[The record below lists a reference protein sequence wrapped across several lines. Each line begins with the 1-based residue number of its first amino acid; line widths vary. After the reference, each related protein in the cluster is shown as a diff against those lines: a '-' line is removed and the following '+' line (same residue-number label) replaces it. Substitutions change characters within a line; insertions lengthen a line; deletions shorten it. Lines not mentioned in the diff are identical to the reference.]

1 MLYRSS
7 TRTLGAAALAALLAL
22 AVFACAP
29 GRDTPLIS
37 SEEFGT
43 PTPVPT
49 PTATRLPEEAVE
61 IAGRRTSDAQ
71 TALDVVGKDIIKI
84 ANWKEG
90 GPAMLNNLLGYLMV
104 WGYDYTVELVEMEQ
118 EDYRDAI
125 EKGEVDLVLYVDTA
139 DADTATWLSSVVE
152 SGTVMKGGKPIADSE
167 TVQDCSTPHH
177 VGTGAGPVELSSPPR
192 TLPGEAFRENRWH
205 GPVRACRRDTERRGV
220 QVSEGA
226 GRGLEHVGLGGGGV
240 KGPGG
245 HRREQDVA
253 PQPDVHSAGRRG
265 QRLREELGSRG
276 FPSCPRRETYL

>member
-1 MLYRSS
+1 MLCRLSK
-7 TRTLGAAALAALLAL
+7 RTLGAAALAALLAL

-49 PTATRLPEEAVE
+49 PTATRLPEESVE

-118 EDYRDAI
+118 ADYRDAI

-139 DADTATWLSSVVE
+139 DAETATWLSSVVE
-152 SGTVMKGGKPIADSE
+152 SGTVMEGGKPIADSE
-167 TVQDCSTPHH
+167 GVRIAVHPTMSERAP
-177 VGTGAGPVELSSPPR
+177 GPGELSLA
-192 TLPGEAFRENRWH
+192 TANLPGEAFSKIAGIGSVWAH
-205 GPVRACRRDTERRGV
+205 VGV
-220 QVSEGA
+220 TPGA
-226 GRGLEHVGLGGGGV
+226 GAFKYLKEAERGLEHVGFGGGGV
-240 KGPGG
+240 EGAGG
-245 HRREQDVA
+245 HRCEQDLA
-253 PQPDVHSAGRRG
+253 PQPDVHSAR
-265 QRLREELGSRG
+265 SRG
-276 FPSCPRRETYL
+276 E

>member
-1 MLYRSS
+1 MLCRLSK
-7 TRTLGAAALAALLAL
+7 RTLGAAALAALLAL

-49 PTATRLPEEAVE
+49 PTATRLPEESVE

-118 EDYRDAI
+118 ADYRDAI

-139 DADTATWLSSVVE
+139 DAETATWLSSVVE
-152 SGTVMKGGKPIADSE
+152 SGTVMEGGKPIADSE
-167 TVQDCSTPHH
+167 GVRIAVHSTMSERAPDL
-177 VGTGAGPVELSSPPR
+177 VSFLS
-192 TLPGEAFRENRWH
+192 TANLPGEAFSKIAGSVRFGRIGVTPSAGAFKYLKEQSAVWNTWVSEEEASKVQAAIDSSKTSLRNRTCI
-205 GPVRACRRDTERRGV
+205 PRGV
-220 QVSEGA
+220 EA
-226 GRGLEHVGLGGGGV
+226 NDCGRN
-240 KGPGG
+240 
-245 HRREQDVA
+245 
-253 PQPDVHSAGRRG
+253 
-265 QRLREELGSRG
+265 
-276 FPSCPRRETYL
+276 